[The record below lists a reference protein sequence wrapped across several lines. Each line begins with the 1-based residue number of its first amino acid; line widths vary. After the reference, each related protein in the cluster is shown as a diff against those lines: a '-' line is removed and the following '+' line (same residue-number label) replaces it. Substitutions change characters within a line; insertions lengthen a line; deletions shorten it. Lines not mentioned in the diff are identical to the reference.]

1 MNDQISTVR
10 RQLTNG
16 QGQGGAPAAR
26 AGLLARL
33 FGRPQGFV
41 RRHERFPC
49 CVIAVLDIIDKDV
62 PVDGLVTEISEG
74 GLLFRPASRFI
85 FDRTGSA
92 VTVRFSDDQIAGVIV
107 NVKPQGYGVRFL
119 QGVDDARIQSI
130 LAQYGLPLEA
140 AG

>member
-10 RQLTNG
+10 RQLAREAGGG
-16 QGQGGAPAAR
+16 QPAK

-33 FGRPQGFV
+33 LGRPQGFV

-49 CVIAVLDIIDKDV
+49 CVIAVLDIMDKDV

-85 FDRTGSA
+85 FDRSGSA
-92 VTVRFSDDQIAGVIV
+92 VTVRFSDDQIAGAIV

-119 QGVDDARIQSI
+119 QGVDEARIRAI

>member
-1 MNDQISTVR
+1 MSDQISTVR
-10 RQLTNG
+10 RKLT
-16 QGQGGAPAAR
+16 QGASKEQAAR
-26 AGLLARL
+26 SGLISRL
-33 FGRPQGFV
+33 LRRPQGFV

-85 FDRTGSA
+85 FDRSGSA
-92 VTVRFSDDQIAGVIV
+92 VTVRFSDDQIAGKIV

-119 QGVDDARIQSI
+119 QPVSDARIRSI
-130 LAQYGLPLEA
+130 LEQYGLPLDG